1 MDDLEGRLSKLEK
14 DVREREGDIFREVES
29 WYSEF
34 KYTLRKELEEVED
47 EYTDETCDVSEVV
60 AFAPIKR
67 IREDYREDISEG
79 EFLVGMSLTLIKEE
93 DAHRLVPEEQESDA
107 WRAFSDR
114 FGMISL
120 GQIGPEDEI
129 ELDWAGELI
138 RFLRDREYQ
147 KPIGRYY
154 PEQDAVALN
163 KLFSFSQ
170 VDPEKVPLIMLP
182 LIGFLLSRSD
192 DLAKSTLLH
201 EMTHAYIRKRSGAKF
216 TAETSDIN
224 AIDEAAAQTVSDL
237 SSYFFKQGGRDS
249 LPSSSYYM
257 DEGLEIDREI
267 MQSAREALTNSIRDK
282 DSSEWVDT
290 VRKRAAKAIG
300 KIEDN
305 EDPIRA
311 VREEDDHRA
320 RMIRI
325 TAYTIRETVKDA
337 VEDMHRLGLELDFIG
352 RFNFEKFM
360 DNNSS
365 HHQLKLDL
373 SPEYHETLGK
383 LRSDLVE
390 PSKELEE
397 TVRKFNQKVSDDYL
411 SKKLSKSE
419 KKVLQEIFSSPHW
432 TDPEAESQWLSSNPQ
447 RGSEEL
453 KEHLVYL
460 LKSYGKM
467 VEVYR
472 QKSKELEEILKV
484 VLKKSKELEPEYE
497 NERYAREVANLE
509 KNSKR
514 IMSQIEE
521 TEQNLKAIREMIE
534 TGIKK
539 IKDLEEEK
547 ELE

>member
-1 MDDLEGRLSKLEK
+1 MENLEEKLSQLEK
-14 DVREREGDIFREVES
+14 DLRDRDADVFREVES

-34 KYTLRKELEEVED
+34 KDTLRKELDEVEN

-67 IREDYREDISEG
+67 IREDYREDISEA

-93 DAHRLVPEEQESDA
+93 DAHRLVPQEQDSDA
-107 WRAFSDR
+107 WRTFSDR
-114 FGMISL
+114 FGMISM

-154 PEQDAVALN
+154 PEHDAVALN
-163 KLFSFSQ
+163 KLFGYSQ

-216 TAETSDIN
+216 TAETSDVN

-237 SSYFFKQGGRDS
+237 SSYFFKQGGREN

-267 MQSAREALTNSIRDK
+267 MQAAREALTNAIRDK

-290 VRKRAAKAIG
+290 VRKRAVKAIG
-300 KIEDN
+300 KIEDG

-360 DNNSS
+360 DNNSTN
-365 HHQLKLDL
+365 HRLKLDL

-411 SKKLSKSE
+411 SEELSESE

-432 TDPEAESQWLSSNPQ
+432 TDPAAESQWLSSNPQ

-453 KEHLVYL
+453 KEHLIYL
-460 LKSYGKM
+460 LKSYGKI

-472 QKSKELEEILKV
+472 QKSGELEEILKV
-484 VLKKSKELEPEYE
+484 VLRKSRKLEQEYE
-497 NERYAREVANLE
+497 NERYTRDVANLE
-509 KNSKR
+509 KNSKK
-514 IMSQIEE
+514 IINQIEE
-521 TEQNLKAIREMIE
+521 TEQNLKAIEEMIE

-539 IKDLEEEK
+539 IQDLEEK
-547 ELE
+547 ELD

>member
-1 MDDLEGRLSKLEK
+1 MENLEELGQLEK
-14 DVREREGDIFREVES
+14 DVRDRDADVFREVES

-34 KYTLRKELEEVED
+34 KDTLREELDEVED

-67 IREDYREDISEG
+67 IREDYREDISEA

-93 DAHRLVPEEQESDA
+93 DAHKLVPQEHDSDA
-107 WRAFSDR
+107 WRSFSDR

-129 ELDWAGELI
+129 ELDWVGELI

-163 KLFSFSQ
+163 KLFGYSE
-170 VDPEKVPLIMLP
+170 VDPEKVPMVMLP
-182 LIGFLLSRSD
+182 LIGFLLARSD

-201 EMTHAYIRKRSGAKF
+201 EMTHAYIRKRSGANF
-216 TAETSDIN
+216 TAETSGIN

-237 SSYFFKQGGRDS
+237 SSYFFKQGGREN

-267 MQSAREALTNSIRDK
+267 MQAAREALTNSIRDK
-282 DSSEWVDT
+282 DSSEWIDT
-290 VRKRAAKAIG
+290 VRKRAIKAIG
-300 KIEDN
+300 KIEDG
-305 EDPIRA
+305 EDPIKA

-337 VEDMHRLGLELDFIG
+337 VEDMHKLGLELEFIG
-352 RFNFEKFM
+352 CFTFEKFV
-360 DNNSS
+360 DNNSTN
-365 HHQLKLDL
+365 HRLKLDL

-411 SKKLSKSE
+411 SEKLSESE
-419 KKVLQEIFSSPHW
+419 KKILQEVFGSPHW
-432 TDPEAESQWLSSNPQ
+432 TDPAAESQWLSSNPQ

-460 LKSYGKM
+460 LKSYGKI
-467 VEVYR
+467 VEVYL
-472 QKSKELEEILKV
+472 QKSGELEEILKV
-484 VLKKSKELEPEYE
+484 VLKKSRKLEPEYE
-497 NERYAREVANLE
+497 NERYTRDVANLE
-509 KNSKR
+509 KKSRK
-514 IMSQIEE
+514 IMNQIQE
-521 TEQNLKAIREMIE
+521 TEQNLKAIEEMIE

-539 IKDLEEEK
+539 LQNLEEGK